1 MLNIKIIY
9 ILILCLFVRC
19 SKDVDYLFGPDY
31 SMFNSSLNFEGD
43 EDTLDIITWNIE
55 NYPKDNSTN
64 FFVSQIIDSLN
75 VDIIALQ
82 EIKDQASLTNL
93 TESLGNNWYSY
104 KSGSASSDWQELAF
118 LINTAQVDIITNPYT
133 ILNNYDYEFAS
144 REPLV
149 LECSYNNQLLIL
161 INVHYKSDWDGDW
174 SERRLAA
181 NNLLYDYINNNYP
194 TENVV
199 VLGDFNDVLTDVNN
213 NVFIDFL
220 SDNNNYYFADS
231 QIATS
236 SNQNWSYPSWPSHI
250 DHILITNE
258 LTDNIYNTQTILI
271 DYSLNGSLVTY
282 MNYISDH
289 RPVGIQLFF
298 NP

>member
-9 ILILCLFVRC
+9 ILILCLFIHC
-19 SKDVDYLFGPDY
+19 SKDADYLFDSDY

-43 EDTLDIITWNIE
+43 ADTLDIITWNIE

-64 FFVSQIIDSLN
+64 FFVYQIIDSLN

-104 KSGSASSDWQELAF
+104 RSGSSSSDWQELAF
-118 LINTAQVDIITNPYT
+118 LINTSQVDIITTPYT
-133 ILNNYDYEFAS
+133 ILNDYDYEFAY

-149 LECSYNNQLLIL
+149 LECSYDNQLLIL
-161 INVHYKSDWDGDW
+161 INVHYKCCDG
-174 SERRLAA
+174 SEDRRLAA
-181 NNLLYDYINNNYP
+181 SNLLYDYINNNHS

-199 VLGDFNDVLTDVNN
+199 VLGDFNDVLTDINN
-213 NVFIDFL
+213 NVFISFL
-220 SDNNNYYFADS
+220 SDNDNYYFADS

-271 DYSLNGSLVTY
+271 DYSLNGSLLTY
-282 MNYISDH
+282 TNYISDH
-289 RPVGIQLFF
+289 RPVGIKLFF

>member
-9 ILILCLFVRC
+9 ILILCLFIHC
-19 SKDVDYLFGPDY
+19 SKDTDYLFDSDY

-55 NYPKDNSTN
+55 NYPKDSATN
-64 FFVSQIIDSLN
+64 FFVDEIIDSLN

-82 EIKDQASLTNL
+82 EIKDQASLANL

-104 KSGSASSDWQELAF
+104 RSGSASSDWQELAF
-118 LINTAQVDIITNPYT
+118 LINTEQVDITTNPYS
-133 ILNNYDYEFAS
+133 ILNNYEYEFAY

-149 LECSYNNQLLIL
+149 LECSYDNQLLIL
-161 INVHYKSDWDGDW
+161 INVHYKCCDG
-174 SERRLAA
+174 SEDRRLAA
-181 NNLLYDYINNNYP
+181 SNLLYDYINNNYS
-194 TENVV
+194 TDNVI
-199 VLGDFNDVLTDVNN
+199 VLGDFNDVLTDVEN
-213 NVFIDFL
+213 NVFIAFL
-220 SDNNNYYFADS
+220 SDNNNYSFADY
-231 QIATS
+231 QIATL

-258 LTDNIYNTQTILI
+258 LADNIYDTQTILI
-271 DYSLNGSLVTY
+271 DYSLNGSLLTY
-282 MNYISDH
+282 TNYISDH
-289 RPVGIQLFF
+289 RPVGIKLFF